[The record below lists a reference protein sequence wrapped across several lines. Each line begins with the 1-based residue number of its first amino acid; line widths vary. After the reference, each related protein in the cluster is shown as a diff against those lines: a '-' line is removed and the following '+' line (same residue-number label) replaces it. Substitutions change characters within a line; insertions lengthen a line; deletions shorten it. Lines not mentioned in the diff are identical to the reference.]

1 MEHVS
6 KLKLSMGTKI
16 GFGVASIA
24 DATAY
29 DFIASFFLF
38 FLTDVAG
45 ITPAF
50 AGTIIFI
57 AVLWDAI
64 TDPIIGMWS
73 DHSKSK
79 YGKRRPFLV
88 GSAIPLG
95 IAVALLF
102 LTVGF
107 EGMAKN
113 MYYLAMAI
121 IFWTAYTAFNIP
133 YYALGASLTL
143 DNDERT
149 RLSAVRQIFNY
160 VGLFCASALPSFL
173 IGSFIEKGY
182 EVEDS
187 WFYAAIILGS
197 VITLSI
203 LITWRA
209 TRGKE
214 LIAEEETESKG
225 LIKEVLEV
233 LKLKSYVLIIFAAL
247 FYMISYTLLTAD
259 ILYFT
264 SYILGVGEM
273 GAGVLFTVVVIA
285 GIIISALLG
294 KVAVQFDK
302 RTVFIACLTFTGIVM
317 IAMKLIGITSMTSAV
332 IYMVLYS
339 FGSAAYWTLI
349 YNLLYD
355 VAEVDEFKSGKRREG
370 VIVSYYS
377 FFIKLGGAVAAQIAG
392 VILEFS
398 GYNAETMEQGE
409 SEIDAIV
416 SLFTL
421 YPGIFMLL
429 CALMIVIFPITKP
442 RYEALTEALEL
453 KKQGKEFSTE
463 GFEKLL

>member
-1 MEHVS
+1 MEQA
-6 KLKLSMGTKI
+6 KKRKLSLGVKMGY
-16 GFGVASIA
+16 GVASIA
-24 DATAY
+24 DATTY

-50 AGTIIFI
+50 AGSIIFI

-73 DHSKSK
+73 DRLKSK
-79 YGKRRPFLV
+79 YGKRRPFLL

-95 IAVALLF
+95 ISIMLLF
-102 LTVGF
+102 TVVGF

-113 MYYLAMAI
+113 MYYLAVAI
-121 IFWTAYTAFNIP
+121 LCWTAYTAFNIP
-133 YYALGASLTL
+133 YYALGASMTL

-173 IGSFIEKGY
+173 IGTFNERGY
-182 EVEDS
+182 AVEAS
-187 WFYAAIILGS
+187 WLYAAIILGS
-197 VITLSI
+197 IIALTI

-209 TRGKE
+209 TRGSE
-214 LIAEEETESKG
+214 LIEEDKENTGSI
-225 LIKEVLEV
+225 IKEILEV
-233 LKLKSYVLIIFAAL
+233 LKLKTYIIIVIAAL
-247 FYMISYTLLTAD
+247 FYYISYTILTAD

-264 SYILGVGEM
+264 NYIIGVGEI
-273 GAGVLFTVVVIA
+273 GASIMFTVIVIS

-302 RTVFIACLTFTGIVM
+302 RTVFIVSLTFSGLVM
-317 IAMKLIGITSMTSAV
+317 VVMKFIGITSLIGAAF
-332 IYMVLYS
+332 YMVLYS
-339 FGSAAYWTLI
+339 FGSAAFWTLI
-349 YNLLYD
+349 YALIYD

-392 VILEFS
+392 IILEFS
-398 GYNAETMEQGE
+398 GYNSDIEVQTSQA
-409 SEIDAIV
+409 IDAIE
-416 SLFTL
+416 SLFTI

-429 CALMIVIFPITKP
+429 CAIMIMIFPITRP
-442 RYEALTEALEL
+442 RYQALTEALEL
-453 KKQGKEFSTE
+453 KRQGKEYSIE